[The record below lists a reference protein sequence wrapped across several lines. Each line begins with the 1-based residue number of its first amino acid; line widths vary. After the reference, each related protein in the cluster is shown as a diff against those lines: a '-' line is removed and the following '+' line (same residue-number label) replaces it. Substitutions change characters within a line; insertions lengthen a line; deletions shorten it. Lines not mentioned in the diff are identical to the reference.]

1 MLNDLLINEAKSEQ
15 LEILGILYEEYCSG
29 CNFLRYL
36 ALSYILTSDE
46 YFTESFPEKF
56 VTEYV
61 SNGNRGENKAS
72 VFLLEKNHMGE
83 VLLEGQ
89 KGILSNIKKIMGSK
103 SVRECANSEQKVYN
117 V

>member
-29 CNFLRYL
+29 YNFLRYL

-61 SNGNRGENKAS
+61 SNGNRGENESFGFFVGKKSHGGSSFGRA
-72 VFLLEKNHMGE
+72 
-83 VLLEGQ
+83 EGD
-89 KGILSNIKKIMGSK
+89 I
-103 SVRECANSEQKVYN
+103 VEY
-117 V
+117 